1 MLIVEFYEE
10 SNVWNFMENQM
21 YDIFLWVGNFKG
33 IDIIWVKS

>member
-10 SNVWNFMENQM
+10 SNVWNFMKNQM

-33 IDIIWVKS
+33 MI